1 MKPRF
6 IIFQGILS
14 TPHDDGDAAIAGV
27 CAHLDEDAS
36 RSLNRDSRPTITS
49 RQLSDSPLLLTDG
62 SGAERSG
69 NGRPK
74 HNPAVRTE
82 AREEDKEESGV
93 QSVGWRILPPEESR
107 GLGSRAGSSLL
118 FSQVKATSSYSQIP
132 PYSRQSASQL
142 LDRAP

>member
-1 MKPRF
+1 MT
-6 IIFQGILS
+6 FQ
-14 TPHDDGDAAIAGV
+14 T
-27 CAHLDEDAS
+27 C
-36 RSLNRDSRPTITS
+36 R
-49 RQLSDSPLLLTDG
+49 
-62 SGAERSG
+62 

-82 AREEDKEESGV
+82 AKQEDKDESGV

-132 PYSRQSASQL
+132 PYSASRPPSCWTECRKRRYSSPGDKRLQIVCEQML
-142 LDRAP
+142 TVGFNAN